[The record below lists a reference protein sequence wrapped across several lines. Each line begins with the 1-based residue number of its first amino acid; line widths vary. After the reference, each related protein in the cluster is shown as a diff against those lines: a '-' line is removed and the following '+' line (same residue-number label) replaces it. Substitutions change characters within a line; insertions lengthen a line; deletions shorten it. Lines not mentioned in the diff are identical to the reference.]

1 MWLILQKW
9 MMKAKL
15 HRGFHVDLRIEM
27 MEEYMKNIYLIGFM
41 GSGKTT
47 IATALAEK
55 LGLTEIEM
63 DAWIVNKEGMSI
75 NDIFAKFGESYFRQ
89 VETDLLRELAGKE
102 DIIVSCGGGA
112 VLREEN
118 AALMRQAGRILLL
131 KAKPETIYERVKD
144 STERPLLNGNMN
156 VDYIRGLMDARQPRY
171 LAAADAVV
179 VVDGK
184 SVEEICTEIHEK
196 YMK

>member
-1 MWLILQKW
+1 
-9 MMKAKL
+9 
-15 HRGFHVDLRIEM
+15 
-27 MEEYMKNIYLIGFM
+27 MKNIYLIGFM

>member
-1 MWLILQKW
+1 
-9 MMKAKL
+9 
-15 HRGFHVDLRIEM
+15 
-27 MEEYMKNIYLIGFM
+27 MKNIYLIGFM

-89 VETDLLRELAGKE
+89 VEMDLLRELAERE
-102 DIIVSCGGGA
+102 DTIVSCGGGA

-118 AALMRQAGRILLL
+118 AALMRQAGKILLL
-131 KAKPETIYERVKD
+131 KAAPETIYERVKD
-144 STERPLLNGNMN
+144 STDRPLLNGNMN
-156 VDYIRGLMDARQPRY
+156 VDYIRSLMDAREPRY

-179 VVDGK
+179 TVDGK
-184 SVEEICTEIHEK
+184 SVEDICSEIYERYIK
-196 YMK
+196 DV